1 MVGTQ
6 KRTRSADETR
16 ALIVSEATTL
26 FATRG
31 YERTSLNAIAKS
43 IGISAPALYYH
54 FDSKDEILFA
64 TLETTLLNLQVMANE
79 AVATAGDLPADQL
92 TAFVRAHVFHDVG
105 HVEIMPMLNAGLY
118 NVDKLIDGLPAARRK
133 RLTLLQREFLD
144 QLRSILR
151 AGKTAKRF
159 RIDDIT
165 ATAFAIIGMVDFAV
179 YWFRAGGKLSVE
191 QLADQ
196 YGELALRMVD
206 AKDATSRNLKD

>member
-1 MVGTQ
+1 MVGTR
-6 KRTRSADETR
+6 KRTRNADETR
-16 ALIVSEATTL
+16 ALIVSEAMIL

-31 YERTSLNAIAKS
+31 YERTSLDAIAKS

-64 TLETTLLNLQVMANE
+64 TLETTLLNLQTMASE
-79 AVATAGDLPADQL
+79 AVDAAGDSPAERL

-105 HVEIMPMLNAGLY
+105 NVEIMPMLNAGLY

-133 RLTLLQREFLD
+133 RLTMLQREFLD
-144 QLRSILR
+144 LLRQILR
-151 AGKTAKRF
+151 AGKTAKMF

-165 ATAFAIIGMVDFAV
+165 ATAFAVIGMVDFAV
-179 YWFRAGGKLSVE
+179 YWFRAGGKLSVK

-196 YGELALRMVD
+196 YGDLALRMVD
-206 AKDATSRNLKD
+206 AKN

>member
-1 MVGTQ
+1 MVDTR

-16 ALIVSEATTL
+16 ALIVSEATIL

-64 TLETTLLNLQVMANE
+64 TLETTLVNLQTMASE
-79 AVATAGDLPADQL
+79 AVGAAGDSPADQL
-92 TAFVRAHVFHDVG
+92 AAFVGAHVIHDVG
-105 HVEIMPMLNAGLY
+105 NVEIMPMLNAGLY
-118 NVDKLIDGLPAARRK
+118 NVDKLIDGLPATRRK

-144 QLRSILR
+144 QLRRILH
-151 AGKTAKRF
+151 AGVTAKAF

-206 AKDATSRNLKD
+206 ARN

>member
-1 MVGTQ
+1 MVDTR

-16 ALIVSEATTL
+16 ALIVSEATIL

-64 TLETTLLNLQVMANE
+64 TLETTLVNLQTMASE
-79 AVATAGDLPADQL
+79 AVGAAGDSPADQL

-105 HVEIMPMLNAGLY
+105 NVEIMPMLNAGLY
-118 NVDKLIDGLPAARRK
+118 NVDKLIDGLPATRRK

-144 QLRSILR
+144 QLRRILH
-151 AGKTAKRF
+151 AGVTAKTF

-165 ATAFAIIGMVDFAV
+165 ATAFAIIGIVDFAV
-179 YWFRAGGKLSVE
+179 YWFRAGGKLSVK

-206 AKDATSRNLKD
+206 ARN

>member
-6 KRTRSADETR
+6 KRTRSAEETR
-16 ALIVSEATTL
+16 ALIIREATLL

-31 YERTSLNAIAKS
+31 YERTSLNAIAQS

-64 TLETTLLNLQVMANE
+64 TLEATLVNLCAMSANAE
-79 AVATAGDLPADQL
+79 ASAGPAPADRL
-92 TAFVRAHVFHDVG
+92 RAFVRAHVFHDVG
-105 HVEIMPMLNAGLY
+105 NAEIMPMLNAGLY
-118 NVDKLIDGLPAARRK
+118 NANKLIEDFSASRRK

-144 QLRSILR
+144 RLREILR
-151 AGKTAKRF
+151 AGQKKKEF

-165 ATAFAIIGMVDFAV
+165 ASAFAIIGIVDFAV
-179 YWFRAGGKLSVE
+179 YWFRTEGKLSVD

-196 YGELALRMVD
+196 YGELALRMVN
-206 AKDATSRNLKD
+206 ARG

>member
-6 KRTRSADETR
+6 KRTRSAEETR
-16 ALIVSEATTL
+16 ALIISEATVL

-64 TLETTLLNLQVMANE
+64 TLEATLLNLRAMSSDAEVS
-79 AVATAGDLPADQL
+79 AGSAPADRL
-92 TAFVRAHVFHDVG
+92 RAFVRAHVFHDVG
-105 HVEIMPMLNAGLY
+105 NAEIMPMLNAGLY
-118 NVDKLIDGLPAARRK
+118 NADKLIEGLPTARRK
-133 RLTLLQREFLD
+133 RLTLLQRAFLD
-144 QLRSILR
+144 QLRDILQSGR
-151 AGKTAKRF
+151 DEKMF

-179 YWFRAGGKLSVE
+179 YWFRAEGKLSVE

-206 AKDATSRNLKD
+206 AAA

>member
-1 MVGTQ
+1 MVGTR
-6 KRTRSADETR
+6 KRTRNADETR
-16 ALIVSEATTL
+16 ALIVSEAMIL

-31 YERTSLNAIAKS
+31 YERTSLDAIAKS

-64 TLETTLLNLQVMANE
+64 TLETTLLNLQTMASE
-79 AVATAGDLPADQL
+79 AVDAAGDSPAEQL

-105 HVEIMPMLNAGLY
+105 NVEIMPMLNAGLY

-133 RLTLLQREFLD
+133 RLTMLQREFLD
-144 QLRSILR
+144 LLRQILR
-151 AGKTAKRF
+151 AGKTAKMF

-165 ATAFAIIGMVDFAV
+165 ATAFAVIGMVDFAV
-179 YWFRAGGKLSVE
+179 YWFRAGGKLSVK

-196 YGELALRMVD
+196 YGDLALRMVD
-206 AKDATSRNLKD
+206 AKN